1 MRKSIILITGV
12 NGEIGHGLVRSLSEK
27 GVTNILGVDL
37 SAPDDFVKERTLDCL
52 IGSILDRNL
61 LERLNAQ
68 YEIEAIY
75 HMAALLSTRAE
86 FSPVIAHEVNVDGT
100 LNLLDLAMEQ
110 AQSHGNSVKFFFPS
124 SIAVYGLPSL
134 DAKTTAGAIKEDD
147 FRYPQTMYGCNK
159 LYCESLGDYYGHYYK
174 RLSTNDT
181 SGLVDFRAI
190 RFPGIISAH
199 TLPAGGTSDYAP
211 EMIHAAAKGEHYDC
225 FVRED
230 ATIPFMT
237 MSDAILA
244 IEQLMEAPVENLTKG
259 VYNIRAFNPS
269 AGAFL
274 KKVKEF
280 YPQADIDFIINDNR
294 QSIIDS
300 WPADIDDDQ
309 AKQDWG
315 WKAKHD
321 INAAFSDYLIPEIGS
336 RYEQN

>member
-1 MRKSIILITGV
+1 MRKSVILISGV
-12 NGEIGHGLVRSLSEK
+12 NGEIGHGVVRSLSEK
-27 GVTNILGVDL
+27 GIQNIIGIDL
-37 SAPDDFVKERTLDCL
+37 SMADEFVLSRTQNCI
-52 IGSILDRNL
+52 IGNILDRNL
-61 LERLNAQ
+61 LERINAE

-110 AQSHGNSVKFFFPS
+110 AQSRGGSVKFFFPS

-134 DAKTTAGAIKEDD
+134 EQKIKAGAIHEDD

-159 LYCESLGDYYGHYYK
+159 LYCESLGTYYSHYYK
-174 RLSTNDT
+174 RLSAHD
-181 SGLVDFRAI
+181 SKGLVDFRSI
-190 RFPGIISAH
+190 RFPGIISAL

-244 IEQLMEAPVENLTKG
+244 IDKLMNAAQEKLTKM

-269 AGAFL
+269 AGEIFSIIKRYFPA
-274 KKVKEF
+274 
-280 YPQADIDFIINDNR
+280 ADVNFVINDNR
-294 QSIIDS
+294 QGIIDS
-300 WPADIDDDQ
+300 WPADVNDNL
-309 AKQDWG
+309 ARKDWG
-315 WKAKHD
+315 WLPTHD
-321 INAAFSDYLIPEIGS
+321 FEKAFSEYLIPEIRS
-336 RYEQN
+336 RYEHS